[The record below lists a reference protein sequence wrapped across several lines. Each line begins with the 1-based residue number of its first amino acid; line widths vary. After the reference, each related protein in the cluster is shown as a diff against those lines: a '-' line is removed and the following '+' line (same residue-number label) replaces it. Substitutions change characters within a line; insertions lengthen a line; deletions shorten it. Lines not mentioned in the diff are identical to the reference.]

1 LWGIFT
7 YRVNTMTEGRSHVP
21 SGLRTGW
28 ELSLSTMIARP
39 FITKTRARLKDTT
52 ERGSYPAFNTSV
64 RMLMEGD
71 SAGAAAT
78 LGGVIASAP

>member
-1 LWGIFT
+1 
-7 YRVNTMTEGRSHVP
+7 
-21 SGLRTGW
+21 
-28 ELSLSTMIARP
+28 MIARP
-39 FITKTRARLKDTT
+39 FITKTKARLKDTT

-78 LGGVIASAP
+78 LGGVIGSAP